1 MNVAHHAG
9 LLAVSLM
16 LLAVVS
22 VGLARFRSGSSIV
35 YAAACAVSVLAA
47 LSSMVALARGVP
59 LQATLPLGLP
69 GTGMRL
75 ELDALS
81 AVFSIIVN
89 LGAAL
94 ASLYAVGYARTGQNP
109 DRVLPFYCLFLLG
122 MNLVLIA
129 DDAFTFLLSWEFMSL
144 SSWALVVSRHE
155 DKENRDAG
163 FLYLLM
169 ASFGTL
175 ALMFTFGL
183 MAGEGGGYAFDTMR
197 ERGLSPL
204 LASLAFLLALIGA
217 GSKAG
222 LAPLHV
228 WLPPAHSAAPSHV
241 SALMSGVMTKVAVYG
256 FIRIAFDLLGEP
268 VWWWG
273 TLVLLLGGVTAVL
286 GALFALMQ
294 DDLKK
299 LLAYSSVENI
309 GVVFIGLGLALA
321 FEANGMKLAAAIA
334 ASAAIFHCFNHA
346 LFKSLLFFGAGAVQ
360 HAAATRDLNLL
371 GGLIHKMPATA
382 LAFLIGSVA
391 ISSLP
396 PLNGFASEWLTL
408 QAILLSPEV
417 SDWGLKFAIPAAGVL
432 LALSAALAGAV
443 FVKAFG
449 VAFLGRPRSPAA
461 VSAHDTDKFS
471 LAAMGAA
478 ATLCVLAGAL
488 PGYFVDGFASA
499 VTLMTGTHMPDQS
512 ALPWFSLVPVAA
524 ERSSYSGL
532 MLLVFLL
539 FATYGAVIVIHQF
552 VSNAIRRAPPWDCG
566 YPDAR
571 PQTQYTASSFA
582 QPVRRVYGTLLL
594 RAKDFVFM
602 PPPGDIRAATF
613 RVEMRD
619 LIWEKLYLP
628 VSGGVFR
635 IGQKLH
641 PLQFQSIRRYL
652 ALVLGALVLLLTV
665 LAIWL

>member
-1 MNVAHHAG
+1 MNVALHLG
-9 LLAVSLM
+9 FIAVSL
-16 LLAVVS
+16 LTLAAASVV
-22 VGLARFRSGSSIV
+22 LMRFRNGSSMV
-35 YAAACAVSVLAA
+35 YAAAAVISGLAMFF
-47 LSSMVALARGVP
+47 SMAVVARGVP

-69 GTGMRL
+69 GIGMRL

-81 AVFSIIVN
+81 GVFSVIVN
-89 LGAAL
+89 LAAAL
-94 ASLYAVGYARTGQNP
+94 ASLYAMGYARTSSNAG
-109 DRVLPFYCLFLLG
+109 RVLPFYCLFLLG
-122 MNLVLIA
+122 MNLVLVA
-129 DDAFTFLLSWEFMSL
+129 DDAFTFLLAWEFMSL
-144 SSWALVVSRHE
+144 SSWALVVSHHE
-155 DKENRDAG
+155 DRESRDAG
-163 FLYLLM
+163 LLYLLM

-175 ALMFTFGL
+175 SLLFAFGL
-183 MAGEGGGYAFDTMR
+183 MAGEGGGYGFDTIR
-197 ERGLSPL
+197 ENSLSPL
-204 LASLAFLLALIGA
+204 LASLAFVLSLVGA

-222 LAPLHV
+222 LVPLHV

-256 FIRIAFDLLGEP
+256 FIRIVFDLLGEP

-273 TLVLLLGGVTAVL
+273 TLVLLLGGLTAVL
-286 GALFALMQ
+286 GALLALMQ

-309 GVVFIGLGLALA
+309 GIIFIGLGLALA
-321 FEANGMKLAAAIA
+321 FETNGMKLAAAIA
-334 ASAAIFHCFNHA
+334 ATAAIFHAFNHA
-346 LFKSLLFFGAGAVQ
+346 MFKSLLFFAAGAVQ
-360 HAAATRDLNLL
+360 HATNTRDLNLL
-371 GGLIHKMPATA
+371 GGLIHTMPATA
-382 LAFLIGSVA
+382 VAFLIGSAA

-396 PLNGFASEWLTL
+396 PLNGFVSEWLTL

-417 SDWGLKFAIPAAGVL
+417 KDWGLKFAIPVAGVL

-449 VAFLGRPRSPAA
+449 VGFLGRARSPAA
-461 VSAHDTDKFS
+461 SSAHDTDRIS

-478 ATLCVLAGAL
+478 SMFCVLAGAF
-488 PGYFVDGFASA
+488 PGYFVDGLASA
-499 VTLMTGTHMPDQS
+499 VTLMSGTYLPQQS
-512 ALPWFSLVPVAA
+512 SLPWFSLVPVDVG
-524 ERSSYSGL
+524 RSSYSGI
-532 MLLVFLL
+532 LLLLFLL
-539 FATYGAVIVIHQF
+539 FSAYGAVIVIHQF

-602 PPPGDIRAATF
+602 PPPGDVRAATF

-628 VSGGVFR
+628 VSASVFR
-635 IGQKLH
+635 VGQKLH

-652 ALVLGALVLLLTV
+652 SLVLGALVLLLTV

>member
-9 LLAVSLM
+9 FLAVSLL

-22 VGLARFRSGSSIV
+22 VGFARFRSGSSIV
-35 YAAACAVSVLAA
+35 YAAACVVSALAA
-47 LSSMVALARGVP
+47 LSSMVALARGMP

-89 LGAAL
+89 LGVAL
-94 ASLYAVGYARTGQNP
+94 ASLYAVGYARSDPNP
-109 DRVLPFYCLFLLG
+109 GRVLPFYCLFLLG
-122 MNLVLIA
+122 MNLVLVA

-155 DKENRDAG
+155 EKKNRDAG

-175 ALMFTFGL
+175 SLLFAFGL
-183 MAGEGGGYAFDTMR
+183 LAGETGGYAFDAMR

-204 LASLAFLLALIGA
+204 LASLAFLLVLIGA

-294 DDLKK
+294 DDLKR

-309 GVVFIGLGLALA
+309 GIVFIGLGLALA

-334 ASAAIFHCFNHA
+334 ATAAIFHCFNHA

-360 HAAATRDLNLL
+360 HATTTRDLNQL
-371 GGLIHKMPATA
+371 GGLIHRMPATA
-382 LAFLIGSVA
+382 IAFLVGSVA
-391 ISSLP
+391 IASLP
-396 PLNGFASEWLTL
+396 PLNGFVSEWLTL

-417 SDWGLKFAIPAAGVL
+417 SDWGLKFAIPAVGVL
-432 LALSAALAGAV
+432 LALSGALAGAV

-461 VSAHDTDKFS
+461 VNAHETDKFS

-499 VTLMTGTHMPDQS
+499 VTLMTGTRMPDQS

-532 MLLVFLL
+532 LLLVFLL
-539 FATYGAVIVIHQF
+539 FAAYGAVIVIHQF

-582 QPVRRVYGTLLL
+582 QPVRRVYGALLL
-594 RAKDFVFM
+594 RSKDFVFM

-635 IGQKLH
+635 IGQKL
-641 PLQFQSIRRYL
+641 QFQSIRRYL

>member
-1 MNVAHHAG
+1 MNVAYHAG
-9 LLAVSLM
+9 FIAASLLVLAAV
-16 LLAVVS
+16 AVV
-22 VGLARFRSGSSIV
+22 LARFRNGSSIL
-35 YAAACAVSVLAA
+35 YAAVALVSGLAA
-47 LSSMVALARGVP
+47 FSSLLAAARGVP
-59 LQATLPLGLP
+59 LQAVLPLGLP
-69 GTGMRL
+69 GVGMRL
-75 ELDALS
+75 ELDPLS

-89 LGAAL
+89 VGAAL
-94 ASLYAVGYARTGQNP
+94 ASLYAVGYGRREQHPG
-109 DRVLPFYCLFLLG
+109 RVLPFYCLFLFG
-122 MNLVLIA
+122 MNLVLVA

-144 SSWALVVSRHE
+144 SSWALVISQHE
-155 DKENRDAG
+155 EKANRDAG
-163 FLYLLM
+163 FLYLVM

-175 ALMFTFGL
+175 ALLFAFGL
-183 MAGEGGGYAFDTMR
+183 MAGESGRYAFDAIR
-197 ERGLSPL
+197 ESRLSPFF
-204 LASLAFLLALIGA
+204 ASLVFLLALFGA

-222 LAPLHV
+222 LVPLHV
-228 WLPPAHSAAPSHV
+228 WLPPAHAAAPSHV

-273 TLVLLLGGVTAVL
+273 TLVLLLGDVTAVL

-309 GVVFIGLGLALA
+309 GIIFIGLGLALA
-321 FEANGMKLAAAIA
+321 FEANGMQLAAAIA
-334 ASAAIFHCFNHA
+334 ATAAIFHAFNHA
-346 LFKSLLFFGAGAVQ
+346 MFKSLLFFGAGAVQ

-371 GGLIHKMPATA
+371 GGLIHRMPATA
-382 LAFLIGSVA
+382 VAFLIGSVA
-391 ISSLP
+391 IASLP
-396 PLNGFASEWLTL
+396 PLNGFVSEWLTL

-417 SDWGLKFAIPAAGVL
+417 KDWGLRFAIPATGVL

-461 VSAHDTDKFS
+461 AGAHDTDKFS

-478 ATLCVLAGAL
+478 STLCVLAGAF
-488 PGYFVDGFASA
+488 PGHFADGFAAA
-499 VTLMTGTHMPDQS
+499 VTLMTGTRMPEQS
-512 ALPWFSLVPVAA
+512 ALPWFSLVPVDAA
-524 ERSSYSGL
+524 RSSYSGL
-532 MLLVFLL
+532 LLMVFVV
-539 FATYGAVIVIHQF
+539 FAAYGAVIVIHQF

-613 RVEMRD
+613 RFEMRD

-652 ALVLGALVLLLTV
+652 ALVLGALVLLLLV

>member
-1 MNVAHHAG
+1 MNVVQHTG
-9 LLAVSLM
+9 LITLSLLA
-16 LLAVVS
+16 LAAAS
-22 VGLARFRSGSSIV
+22 VLLARFRNCSSII
-35 YAAACAVSVLAA
+35 YAAAATVSVLAA
-47 LSSMVALARGVP
+47 LSSLVAIARGIP

-81 AVFSIIVN
+81 GVFSGIVN

-94 ASLYAVGYARTGQNP
+94 ASLYAVGYSRTANNP
-109 DRVLPFYCLFLLG
+109 GRVLPFYCLFLLG
-122 MNLVLIA
+122 MNLVLVA

-155 DKENRDAG
+155 EKENRDAG

-175 ALMFTFGL
+175 ALLFAFGL
-183 MAGEGGGYAFDTMR
+183 MAGEGGGYAFDAMR
-197 ERGLSPL
+197 ERNLTTP
-204 LASLAFLLALIGA
+204 LASVVFLLALIGA

-222 LAPLHV
+222 LVPLHV
-228 WLPPAHSAAPSHV
+228 WLPPAHSAAPTHV

-273 TLVLLLGGVTAVL
+273 TLVLLLGGVTAVI

-294 DDLKK
+294 DDIKK
-299 LLAYSSVENI
+299 LLAYSSIENI
-309 GVVFIGLGLALA
+309 GIVFIGLGLALA

-334 ASAAIFHCFNHA
+334 ATAAIFHAFNHA

-360 HAAATRDLNLL
+360 HATATRDLNLL

-382 LAFLIGSVA
+382 VAFLIGSVA

-396 PLNGFASEWLTL
+396 PLNGFVSEWLTL
-408 QAILLSPEV
+408 QVILLSPEV
-417 SDWGLKFAIPAAGVL
+417 KDWGLRFAIPAVGVL

-449 VAFLGRPRSPAA
+449 IAFLGRPRSPAA

-478 ATLCVLAGAL
+478 AMLCVLAGAF

-499 VTLMTGTHMPDQS
+499 VTLMTGARMPDQS
-512 ALPWFSLVPVAA
+512 ALPWFSLVPVSAD
-524 ERSSYSGL
+524 RSSYSGV
-532 MLLVFLL
+532 LLLAFLI
-539 FATYGAVIVIHQF
+539 FAAYGAVIVIHQF

-628 VSGGVFR
+628 ISAGVFR
-635 IGQKLH
+635 IGEKLH
-641 PLQFQSIRRYL
+641 PLQFQSIRKYL

>member
-1 MNVAHHAG
+1 MNVAYHAG
-9 LLAVSLM
+9 FIAGSFILLAAISVPLTRFRNGSSVLYA
-16 LLAVVS
+16 LAAVVS
-22 VGLARFRSGSSIV
+22 GLAMLSSM
-35 YAAACAVSVLAA
+35 AA
-47 LSSMVALARGVP
+47 LSRGVS
-59 LQATLPLGLP
+59 LQAVLPFGLP

-89 LGAAL
+89 LAAIL
-94 ASLYAVGYARTGQNP
+94 ASIYAVGYGRFDPAPR
-109 DRVLPFYCLFLLG
+109 RVLPFYCLFLLG

-155 DKENRDAG
+155 EKENRDAG
-163 FLYLLM
+163 FLYLVM

-175 ALMFTFGL
+175 ALLFGFGIL
-183 MAGEGGGYAFDTMR
+183 AGESGSYAFDLIR
-197 ERGLSPL
+197 ERQLTPFA
-204 LASLAFLLALIGA
+204 ASIAFLLVLIGT

-222 LAPLHV
+222 LVPLHV
-228 WLPPAHSAAPSHV
+228 WLPPAHAAAPSHV

-256 FIRIAFDLLGEP
+256 FIRVAFDLLGSP
-268 VWWWG
+268 AWWWG
-273 TLVLLLGGVTAVL
+273 TLVLVLGGVTALL

-309 GVVFIGLGLALA
+309 GIVFVGLGLALA
-321 FEANGMKLAAAIA
+321 FEANGMNAAAAIA
-334 ASAAIFHCFNHA
+334 ATAAIFHAFNHS

-360 HAAATRDLNLL
+360 HATGTRDLGQL
-371 GGLIHKMPATA
+371 GALIQKMPATA
-382 LAFLIGSVA
+382 VAFLIGSVA

-396 PLNGFASEWLTL
+396 PLNGFVSEWLTL
-408 QAILLSPEV
+408 QAILLSPELK
-417 SDWGLKFAIPAAGVL
+417 DWGLKFAIPATGAL

-449 VAFLGRPRSPAA
+449 VGFLGRARSHAA
-461 VSAHDTDKFS
+461 IEAHETDRFS

-478 ATLCVLAGAL
+478 AMLCVLAGIV
-488 PGYFVDGFASA
+488 PGLFVDGFAPA
-499 VTLMTGTHMPDQS
+499 VALMTGAPMPDQS
-512 ALPWFSLVPVAA
+512 RLPWFTLVPMDVN
-524 ERSSYSGL
+524 RGSYNGL
-532 MLLVFLL
+532 LLLL
-539 FATYGAVIVIHQF
+539 FILFTAYGAVIVIHQF

-566 YPDAR
+566 YPDSR

-582 QPVRRVYGTLLL
+582 QPIRRVYGTLLL
-594 RAKDFVFM
+594 RARDFVTM
-602 PPPGDIRAATF
+602 PPPGHVRAATF

-628 VSGGVFR
+628 VSGSVLYAAE
-635 IGQKLH
+635 KLH
-641 PLQFQSIRRYL
+641 PLQFQTIRRYL
-652 ALVLGALVLLLTV
+652 SLVFGLLVFLLTV